1 MKTQPIKNDDE
12 LRVALLRVDEI
23 WGAEKGTSD
32 GDELDSLITLVNDYE
47 DSLIIKE
54 RSNQSE
60 VQIKVDEL

>member
-23 WGAEKGTSD
+23 WAAEKGTSD

>member
-12 LRVALLRVDEI
+12 LRAALLRVDEI